1 MDIGS
6 IFLIIAIAALVA
18 MFIARPF
25 VSTSAQSAGARRR
38 SNEANPQRS
47 ILLAE
52 SERLMT
58 ALQELDF
65 DYAMGKVPEEDYP
78 TRRDSLRQ
86 AGANILRQLDNPAPA
101 GKSQQASR
109 PAPAAPL
116 SPEDEEL
123 ERMIA
128 ARRRSHT
135 EKSAGFCPKCGN
147 PVQKSDKFC
156 SRCGKTL

>member
-1 MDIGS
+1 MDLGS
-6 IFLIIAIAALVA
+6 LFFLIAVIALVV

-25 VSTSAQSAGARRR
+25 VSMPAQTLASRRR
-38 SNEANPQRS
+38 SNENDQQRS
-47 ILLAE
+47 TLLAE

-78 TRRDSLRQ
+78 ARRDSLRQ
-86 AGANILRQLDNPAPA
+86 AGAKVLRDLDNLAPA
-101 GKSQQASR
+101 GKSQQA
-109 PAPAAPL
+109 AKAAGPVVL
-116 SPEDEEL
+116 SPEDEAL

-128 ARRRSHT
+128 SRRRANT
-135 EKSAGFCPKCGN
+135 EKSGGFCPKCGN